1 MFSTLSF
8 AAYAAQPGSPETQN
22 PDQIPAETEVDV
34 SDTREVIQV
43 LYVSNTSEIKVADL
57 VRERNP
63 DEALQRYADE
73 LIRDHET
80 LISAL
85 KELANVKSISLK
97 EGELEEPAQLVGTM
111 MDQQLQNLAAKSQ
124 EEFRSAFLESS
135 IMSHQKTLEF
145 FSQIEQGNSDDAL
158 KAIIV
163 VARQAVEKHL
173 ADAQK
178 LKAQI
183 QQPGSEPAQPAE

>member
-1 MFSTLSF
+1 MISTLSLT
-8 AAYAAQPGSPETQN
+8 AYAAQPSEGQN
-22 PDQIPAETEVDV
+22 PDQIPAETEVNV
-34 SDTREVIQV
+34 KDTREVIQV
-43 LYVSNTSEIKVADL
+43 LYVSNTSEIEIANL

-63 DEALQRYADE
+63 DESLQNYADE

-85 KELANVKSISLK
+85 KELADVKSISLK
-97 EGELEEPAQLVGTM
+97 EGELEQPAQLVDTM
-111 MDQQLQNLAAKSQ
+111 MDKHLQNLAQRPQ
-124 EEFRSAFLESS
+124 EEFRSAFLEAS

-145 FSQIEQGNSDDAL
+145 FSKIEQGNSDDAL
-158 KAIIV
+158 KAIIA

-178 LKAQI
+178 LKAEI
-183 QQPGSEPAQPAE
+183 QQPGTEPAQPAE